1 MLSYYCIV
9 RQVLKRD
16 PHLKQCLTRCKE
28 CHIFFIT
35 DFRNKTRT
43 DLRCPFGCRQHHR
56 KENMARRSKAYYQ
69 TDIGKE
75 VKKIQNLGRNRQK
88 TLETY
93 ALESQITKETS
104 SPLQSLSFDEMIID
118 YLRNVLSLIENSILS
133 KNEILILLQKKWRRH
148 SIDKEETEDIILK
161 YS

>member
-1 MLSYYCIV
+1 
-9 RQVLKRD
+9 
-16 PHLKQCLTRCKE
+16 
-28 CHIFFIT
+28 
-35 DFRNKTRT
+35 
-43 DLRCPFGCRQHHR
+43 
-56 KENMARRSKAYYQ
+56 MARRSKAYYQ